1 MIETQNFDKYP
12 VFGEG
17 AAKTAPDAA
26 KYSGGFIAADVLP
39 AEWLNWAWAKNSK
52 GISDLNAGVAAME
65 AELNAVLEA
74 GGIVANNTEGQVAG
88 AIKKI
93 ILEKTG
99 TLTNLNT
106 ANKET
111 IVAACNELLSQ
122 IRQESQQRQAELNT
136 LSQAFL
142 QAINNESHS
151 RAEGDKS
158 IVDFGDPTGKH
169 RIQVGF
175 AGEGLAAET
184 TSHLAG
190 FYNDGKG
197 DSGNKIRNISKEEV
211 LKFLNL
217 NVAGNGAGMLVP
229 VVAFNA
235 GENAGYIKLGNG
247 LIVQWGTTVPS
258 HGEWA
263 TTIFPLSFATT
274 KYAIVATKDN
284 NTGGGSSDYD
294 IRYFNKQK
302 SRVDWYTMREAWF
315 SWIAIGI

>member
-17 AAKTAPDAA
+17 AAKTSPDQA
-26 KYSGGFIAADVLP
+26 KYSGGFQAADVLP

-74 GGIVANNTEGQVAG
+74 GGIVANNTGGQVVG

-106 ANKET
+106 TNKET

-122 IRQESQQRQAELNT
+122 IRKETQQRQEALT
-136 LSQAFL
+136 SLSRMLF
-142 QAINNESHS
+142 SH
-151 RAEGDKS
+151 ADNKGNPHG
-158 IVDFGDPTGKH
+158 VTAA
-169 RIQVGF
+169 QVGLGNVNNTPDNEKSVKYAQT
-175 AGEGLAAET
+175 AGSAKADGGNADT
-184 TSHLAG
+184 VGG
-190 FYNDGKG
+190 FK
-197 DSGNKIRNISKEEV
+197 
-211 LKFLNL
+211 
-217 NVAGNGAGMLVP
+217 AGNHAGMLVP

>member
-12 VFGEG
+12 VFGEA

-74 GGIVANNTEGQVAG
+74 GGIVANNTGGQVAG

-136 LSQAFL
+136 LSQAFQ
-142 QAINNESHS
+142 QAINNEA
-151 RAEGDKS
+151 RARMEGDRS
-158 IVDFGDPTGKH
+158 IVDFGDPSGNHK
-169 RIQVGF
+169 IQVGF
-175 AGEGLAAET
+175 EGNGLTAEN

-197 DSGNKIRNISKEEV
+197 DRGNKIRNISKEEV

-217 NVAGNGAGMLVP
+217 NVAGNGSGMLVP

-235 GENAGYIKLGNG
+235 NEYAGYIKLGNG
-247 LIVQWGTTVPS
+247 LIIQWGSIIPS
-258 HGEWA
+258 HGKKFI
-263 TTIFPLSFATT
+263 TIFPCSFTT
-274 KYAIVATKDN
+274 KNYAIVATVDN
-284 NTGGGSSDYD
+284 DYNDGSNYD
-294 IRYFNKQK
+294 VCYFNKK
-302 SRVDWYTMREAWF
+302 KTHVSWYTMHESNF